1 MSVKRYHLSGD
12 SSEPMKECAD
22 GEYVKYEDYASEKKQ
37 ADFAVSLLCCDS
49 QLGVFMDKFCKPLPK
64 EDTK

>member
-1 MSVKRYHLSGD
+1 MSVKRYNISPDGD
-12 SSEPMKECAD
+12 GMIEFED
-22 GEYVKYEDYASEKKQ
+22 GAYVTYEDYASEKEQ
-37 ADFAVSLLCCDS
+37 LDFAISLLCCDS